1 MARSAQGNAPK
12 HITWVICLILYL
24 VALLAHFHVFNPGGK
39 IADFAWI
46 IGFALLLLATQI
58 RGL

>member
-1 MARSAQGNAPK
+1 MARSTQGNAPR

-24 VALLAHFHVFNPGGK
+24 VAVLAHFGVFHPGGN
-39 IADFAWI
+39 IADWCWI
-46 IGFALLLLATQI
+46 IGFALLLLATQV